1 MYKHEFIT
9 IKNKMDICK
18 FYDSKQYYDIF
29 LINKKEN
36 DCTIGRLLVT
46 VFCELEKQNKYPEST
61 ELNDLIKFV
70 NENPEAIK
78 LNNYIHNIPRYDKSL
93 YCNQPQETYYQH
105 RIAMLE
111 LNEIEHRSNKFSKF
125 QPYCKLDNIISLY
138 NEEDGNGSYLNVN
151 SNGVLLKVEQLNH
164 FNKRSFKINGIMFED
179 IEINELVNL
188 INYAT
193 FVKELNLKNI
203 QVAYNFLR

>member
-1 MYKHEFIT
+1 MYANEFIK

-18 FYDSKQYYDIF
+18 FYDSDKYYDIF
-29 LINKKEN
+29 LVNKKDDN
-36 DCTIGRLLVT
+36 CTIGRLLVT

-78 LNNYIHNIPRYDKSL
+78 LNNYIHNIPRYDEIL

-105 RIAMLE
+105 RIALLE
-111 LNEIEHRSNKFSKF
+111 LNEIKHRSNKFSQY

-138 NEEDGNGSYLNVN
+138 VEEFGNGSDLHVN
-151 SNGVLLKVEQLNH
+151 SNGLILKVEKLNY
-164 FNKRSFKINGIMFED
+164 FKKRSFKINEIMFED
-179 IEINELVNL
+179 IEINELINL

-193 FVKELNLKNI
+193 VVKELNLKNI

>member
-1 MYKHEFIT
+1 MYANEFIK

-18 FYDSKQYYDIF
+18 FYDHSKYYDIF
-29 LINKKEN
+29 IVNKKDDN
-36 DCTIGRLLVT
+36 CTIGRLLVT
-46 VFCELEKQNKYPEST
+46 AFCELENKNKYPEST

-70 NENPEAIK
+70 TENPKAIK
-78 LNNYIHNIPRYDKSL
+78 INNYLNNIPRYDESL
-93 YCNQPQETYYQH
+93 YCNQPPETYYQH

-111 LNEIEHRSNKFSKF
+111 LNEIKHRCDKFSQF

-138 NEEDGNGSYLNVN
+138 VEEDKDGSYLNVN
-151 SNGVLLKVEQLNH
+151 SNGLLLKVERLH
-164 FNKRSFKINGIMFED
+164 YFNKNSFKINEIMFED
-179 IEINELVNL
+179 IEINELINL

-193 FVKELNLKNI
+193 VVKELDLKNI